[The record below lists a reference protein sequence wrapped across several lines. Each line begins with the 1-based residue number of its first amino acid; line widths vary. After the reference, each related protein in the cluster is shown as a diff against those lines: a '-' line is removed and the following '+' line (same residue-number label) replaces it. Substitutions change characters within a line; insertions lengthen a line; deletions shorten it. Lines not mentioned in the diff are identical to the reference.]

1 MKIKFIDSDAFALD
15 YNVGDIY
22 RGYTRAS
29 KVSDSDISELIFDIN
44 PTPNIYAYNK
54 TTGRGEIAWSLYCQD
69 VFLIVDPETNRILYT
84 SKKYDRYCRGSK
96 FLDELREAIVSG
108 FNITEPNIAEPP
120 KLELSYEVEF
130 MDI

>member
-22 RGYTRAS
+22 RGVTRTS
-29 KVSDSDISELIFDIN
+29 KVSNSDFSVLSFDIIR
-44 PTPNIYAYNK
+44 PASSIYVYNK
-54 TTGRGEIAWSLYCQD
+54 STGRREIDWSLNCQD

-84 SKKYDRYCRGSK
+84 SKKYDRYHRRSE
-96 FLDELREAIVSG
+96 FMDELREAINSG
-108 FNITEPNIAEPP
+108 FTVPS
-120 KLELSYEVEF
+120 KFELSSEVEF